1 MLLYYWPLLY
11 NYFQI
16 LFQPT
21 AENKFYNSYINK
33 EKCVNV
39 SLEGGIQRKISLII
53 YEYEILKIGC

>member
-21 AENKFYNSYINK
+21 AENKFYNSYLNK
-33 EKCVNV
+33 EKGVNV
-39 SLEGGIQRKISLII
+39 SLGGNFSLII
-53 YEYEILKIGC
+53 YEYEILKIGR